1 MTLGRSLWGEPG
13 SSLQTPSPA
22 TSRPARFLPAEVR
35 VALAAVT
42 SASWHVP
49 QTCWSPCGTRGLPC
63 LVALGSGA
71 RARQGQLPETEAI
84 LATFHQKRARRRK
97 RGVRR
102 APGGVGGHRQAV
114 VPRPRDR
121 GCFSASWCRRLEP
134 RRRAG
139 RWHCQE
145 PRPRPRAGGARSPPP
160 ATSRG
165 LITAPPGT
173 RVRESLRDAC
183 SPRAQD
189 ALAMTRAPGARADR
203 RPRRRDPEVTDGS
216 ETRKVSCSCDHLIFV

>member
-1 MTLGRSLWGEPG
+1 MTSGRSLWGEPG

-42 SASWHVP
+42 SAGWHVP

-102 APGGVGGHRQAV
+102 APGGVEGASPGCGPTSA
-114 VPRPRDR
+114 RPRLLLGVMMPAAGATALSWAVALPGAAAKATGRR
-121 GCFSASWCRRLEP
+121 GPVAPACHVAGAHHSPP
-134 RRRAG
+134 RDSRAG
-139 RWHCQE
+139 ESARRVQP
-145 PRPRPRAGGARSPPP
+145 PRSGRTRRDAGARS
-160 ATSRG
+160 ASR
-165 LITAPPGT
+165 P
-173 RVRESLRDAC
+173 
-183 SPRAQD
+183 
-189 ALAMTRAPGARADR
+189 
-203 RPRRRDPEVTDGS
+203 
-216 ETRKVSCSCDHLIFV
+216 